1 MGVIA
6 RQSIKRGIL
15 NYIGSLIG
23 VFSLLFVY
31 PLSKESYGFAQFLI
45 SSATLFSV
53 LLSLGST
60 SLVIRF
66 YPDLK
71 VRFQKGFLG
80 IIISIALVSFIIV
93 SILAFLFY
101 NDILQILG
109 KLNFQIEA
117 IDQNAFLIYILT
129 FLIIFIQIFI
139 FHSSNFQRIV
149 VPFAIHDIAFKIYLP
164 LLILAVYFEIISKAR
179 IGMFLILFYVFSFFA
194 NGMYL
199 KIIKAL
205 SISKNSFIDLGK
217 SKIKEIVNYMGFSSL
232 NIIGESITTQIDRVL
247 IPLLMTMSSNGIY
260 SIFLFMSNTISIPVN
275 SLFTITAPVI
285 ADSIKNNDFTN
296 VEKLYKKTSLNS
308 FLAGSLLF
316 IILWTNIYDIVK
328 LMPNPKTIDP
338 FVNVFLFLGLGKL
351 IDMVTSVNTHI
362 IVYSKYY
369 RYNLFFI
376 ITLAIMNIIF
386 SYYLIGK
393 YGIAGAALGSF
404 IALFIYNILK
414 LVFIKIKFDITP
426 FTLNTFS
433 VLMINLIVF
442 LIGMYLPA
450 TKAILFSILYKS
462 TIVVVVFYLL
472 LKVFK
477 VDSELIS
484 YIEKNV
490 KKLTTFIST
499 KIKE

>member
-164 LLILAVYFEIISKAR
+164 LLILAVYFEIISKTR

-217 SKIKEIVNYMGFSSL
+217 PKIKEIVNYMGFSSL

>member
-1 MGVIA
+1 MGFIA

-45 SSATLFSV
+45 SSATIFSV

-60 SLVIRF
+60 SLVVRF

-71 VRFQKGFLG
+71 AKFQNSFLG
-80 IIISIALVSFIIV
+80 IIISIALFSFFIV
-93 SILAFLFY
+93 SILAVLFY
-101 NDILQILG
+101 NDILQLLG
-109 KLNFQIEA
+109 KLNFQVDA
-117 IDQNAFLIYILT
+117 IDQNAFFIYILT

-139 FHSSNFQRIV
+139 FQASNFQRIV

-164 LLILAVYFEIISKAR
+164 LLILGVYFDIIGKTK
-179 IGMFLILFYVFSFFA
+179 IGWFLLLFYLFSFFA
-194 NGMYL
+194 NGIYL
-199 KIIKAL
+199 KLIRAL

-217 SKIKEIVNYMGFSSL
+217 NKIREIGNYMGFSSL

-285 ADSIKNNDFTN
+285 ADSIKNNDFEN
-296 VEKLYKKTSLNS
+296 VERIYKKTSLNS

-316 IILWTNIYDIVK
+316 VVLWTNIYDIVK

-338 FVNVFLFLGLGKL
+338 YVNVFLFLGLGKL

-376 ITLAIMNIIF
+376 LTLAVMNVGF

-404 IALFIYNILK
+404 IALVIYNILK
-414 LVFIKIKFDITP
+414 LIFIKIKFDIAP
-426 FTLNTFS
+426 FTIHTFS
-433 VLMINLIVF
+433 VLLINLIVF
-442 LIGMYLPA
+442 SIGMYLPE
-450 TKAILFSILYKS
+450 TKAILFSIVYKS
-462 TIVVVVFYLL
+462 TIVVAVFYVL

-484 YIEKNV
+484 FIENNV
-490 KKLTTFIST
+490 RKIINFIFIKL
-499 KIKE
+499 KE

>member
-71 VRFQKGFLG
+71 VKFQKGFLG
-80 IIISIALVSFIIV
+80 IIISIVLVSFIIV
-93 SILAFLFY
+93 SILAVLFY
-101 NDILQILG
+101 NDILQLLS

-139 FHSSNFQRIV
+139 FQSSNFQRIV

-164 LLILAVYFEIISKAR
+164 LLILAVYFDISSKTR
-179 IGMFLILFYVFSFFA
+179 IGLFLILFYIFSFFA
-194 NGMYL
+194 NGLYL
-199 KIIKAL
+199 KIIKAF

-217 SKIKEIVNYMGFSSL
+217 PKIKEIVNYMGFSSL

-247 IPLLMTMSSNGIY
+247 IPLLLTMSSNGIY

-285 ADSIKNNDFTN
+285 ADSIKNNDFAN

-316 IILWTNIYDIVK
+316 IVLWTNIYDIVK

-338 FVNVFLFLGLGKL
+338 FVNVFLFLGFGKL
-351 IDMVTSVNTHI
+351 IDMVTSLNTHI
-362 IVYSKYY
+362 IVYSRYY

-376 ITLAIMNIIF
+376 LTLAILNIVF

-462 TIVVVVFYLL
+462 TIVVVVFYFL

-490 KKLTTFIST
+490 NKMKTFIST

>member
-31 PLSKESYGFAQFLI
+31 PLSKESYGFVQFLI
-45 SSATLFSV
+45 SSATIFSV
-53 LLSLGST
+53 ILSLGST

-71 VRFQKGFLG
+71 VKFKNSFLG
-80 IIISIALVSFIIV
+80 IIISIALTAIIIMSMIV
-93 SILAFLFY
+93 MIFYGDFLEL
-101 NDILQILG
+101 ISR
-109 KLNFQIEA
+109 LNFQVDA
-117 IDQNAFLIYILT
+117 INQNSTIIYILT
-129 FLIIFIQIFI
+129 FLVIFIQIFI
-139 FHSSNFQRIV
+139 FQASNFQRIV
-149 VPFAIHDIAFKIYLP
+149 VTFAIHDIAFKLFLP
-164 LLILAVYFEIISKAR
+164 LLILGIYFDIIAKEKL
-179 IGMFLILFYVFSFFA
+179 GLFLILFYIFSFFA
-194 NGMYL
+194 NALYL

-205 SISKNSFIDLGK
+205 SISKNNFIDLGK
-217 SKIKEIVNYMGFSSL
+217 TKIKEIANYMGFSSL

-247 IPLLMTMSSNGIY
+247 IPLILTMSSNGIY

-285 ADSIKNNDFTN
+285 ADSIKNNDFVN

-316 IILWTNIYDIVK
+316 VVLWTNIYDIVK

-351 IDMVTSVNTHI
+351 VDMLTSVNTHI
-362 IVYSKYY
+362 IVYSRYY

-376 ITLAIMNIIF
+376 LTLAIMNIVF
-386 SYYLIGK
+386 SYYLINK
-393 YGIAGAALGSF
+393 YGITGAALGSF
-404 IALFIYNILK
+404 IALIVYNVFK

-426 FTLNTFS
+426 FTFHTFT
-433 VLMINLIVF
+433 VLLINMIVF
-442 LIGMYLPA
+442 LIGMYLPE
-450 TKAILFSILYKS
+450 TKAVLISILYKS
-462 TIVVVVFYLL
+462 TVVVVMFYVL
-472 LKVFK
+472 LKIFK

-484 YIEKNV
+484 YFEKNV
-490 KKLTTFIST
+490 RKMINFISI

>member
-1 MGVIA
+1 MGFIA

-15 NYIGSLIG
+15 NFIGSLIG

-31 PLSKESYGFAQFLI
+31 PLSKESYGLAQFLI
-45 SSATLFSV
+45 SSATIFSV

-60 SLVIRF
+60 SLVVRF

-71 VRFQKGFLG
+71 AKFKNSFLG
-80 IIISIALVSFIIV
+80 IIISIALFSFIII
-93 SILAFLFY
+93 SILAVLFY
-101 NDILQILG
+101 NDVLLLLG

-117 IDQNAFLIYILT
+117 INQNSFIIYILT

-139 FHSSNFQRIV
+139 FHASNFQRIV

-164 LLILAVYFEIISKAR
+164 LLILGVYIDIIGKTK
-179 IGMFLILFYVFSFFA
+179 IGLFLILFYLFSFIA
-194 NGMYL
+194 NLVYL

-205 SISKNSFIDLGK
+205 SISKNSFFSLGK
-217 SKIKEIVNYMGFSSL
+217 TKIKEIANYMGFSSL
-232 NIIGESITTQIDRVL
+232 NIIGESVTTQIDRVL
-247 IPLLMTMSSNGIY
+247 IPLLLTMSSNGIY

-285 ADSIKNNDFTN
+285 ADSLKNNDLKN

-316 IILWTNIYDIVK
+316 IVLWTNIYDIVK

-376 ITLAIMNIIF
+376 LTLAVMNILF

-393 YGIAGAALGSF
+393 LGIAGAALGSF
-404 IALFIYNILK
+404 IALLIYNVLK
-414 LVFIKIKFDITP
+414 LVFIKAKFNITP
-426 FTLNTFS
+426 FTIHTFS
-433 VLMINLIVF
+433 VLLINMIVF
-442 LIGMYLPA
+442 LIGMYIPENN
-450 TKAILFSILYKS
+450 AIIISIVFKS
-462 TIVVVVFYLL
+462 TIVIVIFYVL

-484 YIEKNV
+484 YIENNV
-490 KKLTTFIST
+490 RKIINFIS
-499 KIKE
+499 IKLKE